1 MSEQQDRDTC
11 PNGPH
16 RGPQGPNEDMGKC
29 LDCWAPSYALR
40 PEGETYGDHLSDC
53 SLPRRHES
61 YCEPGGA
68 GHPAAPEI
76 RGYWPHRERAEE
88 G

>member
-1 MSEQQDRDTC
+1 MNVPKSRSEC

-16 RGPQGPNEDMGKC
+16 RGPQGPNEDLAQC
-29 LDCWAPSYALR
+29 LACWGVSYEMR
-40 PEGETYGDHLSDC
+40 PEGEEYGGHRADC

-68 GHPAAPEI
+68 GHPEPEVV
-76 RGYWPHRERAEE
+76 RGYWPEALR
-88 G
+88 